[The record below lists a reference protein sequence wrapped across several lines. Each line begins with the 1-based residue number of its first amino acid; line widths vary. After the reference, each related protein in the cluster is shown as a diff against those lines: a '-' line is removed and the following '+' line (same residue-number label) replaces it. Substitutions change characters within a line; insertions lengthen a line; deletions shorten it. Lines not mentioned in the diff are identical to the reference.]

1 MTKNQRALGVGRLL
15 IMFYG
20 VLATA
25 ATVRAA
31 YQLLRKFD
39 EAPVAYSLSALSAL
53 VYILATVA
61 LAKSGRMWHRIA
73 LTTVLFE
80 LVGVLA
86 VGMLSI
92 THPELF
98 NHASVWSG
106 FGVGYG
112 FVPLVLPVLGLV
124 WLRRRNAEV

>member
-86 VGMLSI
+86 VGILSI

>member
-25 ATVRAA
+25 ASVRAA

-39 EAPVAYSLSALSAL
+39 EAPIAYSLSALSAL
-53 VYILATVA
+53 VYILATIA

-73 LTTVLFE
+73 MATVLFE

-86 VGMLSI
+86 VGVLSI

-124 WLRRRNAEV
+124 WLRRRNAGV

>member
-1 MTKNQRALGVGRLL
+1 
-15 IMFYG
+15 MFYG